1 MDRDTTKPLAATTGL
16 WRRLALPVLIA
27 ALAAAAAAVY
37 LAVDDYGR
45 RVTERTADARL
56 SLTSDTLRDTINH
69 FVGIPELA
77 GASRQVTDLLG
88 HPDDAQLRDRANQF
102 LERTAA
108 EVGLAALFVVDRSGT
123 ALAAS
128 NWRESTSF
136 VGHGYAF
143 RSYFTD
149 ALIEGHG
156 RLFGVGVT
164 TGVPGYFLTS
174 RIGSADAASGVVVAK
189 VDFAPLE
196 ASWSAGGER
205 VLVSDA
211 DGVVF
216 LATEASLRY
225 RPIGRLTAAGAAAI
239 AAEQRYATHPIGPPI
254 TPAQIGAGAVASR
267 PVDGTRWHITVVVP
281 WLGRGWQP
289 ATAAALTLLAG
300 IVLALAV
307 VIRAQRRARVV
318 AERESK
324 AALERRVAERTADLA
339 LALQRL
345 EAEIAERRRVDADLH
360 RARDELVQAAKL
372 AAMGR
377 AFSGLAH
384 EVNQPLAALRTYL
397 SSTRLLIGRGD
408 HAEAIRN
415 IAVMDGAVER
425 VTTLTSELKRLAR
438 RSDDSRAE
446 IDLAAVARRVAE
458 LLRFRFADAGARLV
472 VEIASEVRIHGDS
485 ARLEQVVLNLL
496 LNAIDAVT
504 AQDERTITLTVDV
517 EDGQAHL
524 VVGDRGPG
532 VADEDRARLFEPFF
546 TTKEVGV
553 GLGLG
558 LAISYAIV
566 RDHGGTIRY
575 ERSSSG
581 ETRFHV
587 HLPLL
592 ARRTGEIAA

>member
-1 MDRDTTKPLAATTGL
+1 MDHETTTPVPAATRL
-16 WRRLALPVLIA
+16 WRSRALLALVA
-27 ALAAAAAAVY
+27 ALTISAATVY

-45 RVTERTADARL
+45 KVTERTAEARL
-56 SLTSDTLRDTINH
+56 SLTGDTLRDTIDR

-77 GASRQVTDLLG
+77 GASRQVTELLAR
-88 HPDDAQLRDRANQF
+88 PDDAGLRDLANRF
-102 LERTAA
+102 LERTAT

-149 ALIEGHG
+149 ALAKGRG

-164 TGVPGYFLTS
+164 TGLPGYFLTS
-174 RIGSADAASGVVVAK
+174 RIGPADAAAGVVVAK

-205 VLVSDA
+205 VMVSDG
-211 DGVVF
+211 DNVVF

-225 RPIGRLTAAGAAAI
+225 RPLGKLTAAGAAAI
-239 AAEQRYATHPIGPPI
+239 AAEQRYATHAIGPPI
-254 TPAQIGAGAVASR
+254 TPAQMGSGAVASR
-267 PVDGTRWHITVVVP
+267 PVDGTPWHITVVVP

-289 ATAAALTLLAG
+289 ATAAALTFLAG
-300 IVLALAV
+300 IVVALAFIV
-307 VIRAQRRARVV
+307 RSQRRARVI

-397 SSTRLLIGRGD
+397 SSTRLLIARGD

-438 RSDDSRAE
+438 RSDDNRAE
-446 IDLAAVARRVAE
+446 IDLAVVARRVAD
-458 LLRFRFADAGARLV
+458 LLRFRFADAGARLALEV
-472 VEIASEVRIHGDS
+472 ASEVRIHGDS
-485 ARLEQVVLNLL
+485 TRLEQVVLNLL
-496 LNAIDAVT
+496 LNAIDAV
-504 AQDERTITLTVDV
+504 ASQDERSITLTVDV

-524 VVGDRGPG
+524 VVADRGPG

-558 LAISYAIV
+558 LAISYAII

-575 ERSSSG
+575 ERSPSG

-592 ARRTGEIAA
+592 ARGTGEIAA